1 MGNDL
6 SEGQS
11 PNFLLISAK
20 APEPDCS
27 YLEPSKRI
35 ALSVTGYTMMAL
47 MILNIIF
54 LIYNLIRYIIPLRIK
69 SWLIIPFYALAI
81 IVTVCRTI
89 ELLIISTSSIVGD
102 NDCINVTNGN
112 SMFKLVV
119 DFTATL
125 ANNAIC
131 CIFMTTMYKLAMTI
145 KIISDKIDVKTGKRR
160 TLIFNVVTICSY
172 CIMAVAIIG
181 SLIKC
186 GGQDPYNKAM
196 TYILN
201 TTYGL
206 LSLAFG
212 ATLNTLR
219 RAMKEL
225 VISDLKTEQDSV
237 LIQFGLMLASFVTR
251 FVYFG
256 L

>member
-1 MGNDL
+1 M
-6 SEGQS
+6 
-11 PNFLLISAK
+11 
-20 APEPDCS
+20 
-27 YLEPSKRI
+27 
-35 ALSVTGYTMMAL
+35 ALAVTGYTMMAL

-69 SWLIIPFYALAI
+69 SWLIIPFYVLAT

-89 ELLIISTSSIVGD
+89 ELFIISTSSIVND

-112 SMFKLVV
+112 SMFKLVL

-181 SLIKC
+181 SLIIS
-186 GGQDPYNKAM
+186 GGVQDPYNKTM

-201 TTYGL
+201 ITYL
-206 LSLAFG
+206 ILSLAFG
-212 ATLNTLR
+212 ATLFILI